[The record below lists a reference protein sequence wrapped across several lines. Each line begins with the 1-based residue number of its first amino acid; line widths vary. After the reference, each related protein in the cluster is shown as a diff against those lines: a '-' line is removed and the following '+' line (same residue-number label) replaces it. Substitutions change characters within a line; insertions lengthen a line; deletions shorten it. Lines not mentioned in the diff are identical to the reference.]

1 MDEQRHS
8 DNLLA
13 RVTGLFGTKGY
24 PEVLVE
30 VKEDDLQRLPLD
42 DESASV
48 VMTARKYLADRNLEP
63 LAP

>member
-1 MDEQRHS
+1 MDEQKHS

-13 RVTGLFGTKGY
+13 RVTGLFGARGY
-24 PEVLVE
+24 PDVLVE
-30 VKEDDLQRLPLD
+30 VHENDLQRLPLD
-42 DESASV
+42 DEAASV